1 MRQVR
6 CPMSPTPG
14 YPLCR
19 RAIGVLAPLVIAL
32 GCARA
37 PREITPVVGPSWS
50 LRVENNHVLDLDVF
64 VIHGGQKSRVGTV
77 TAAQVREFH
86 LPMYLLGPGG
96 EISLAATRIGGPGEL
111 RTEMIIVDRG
121 AQVDWFIPRAFE
133 HSAVS
138 VR

>member
-1 MRQVR
+1 MFV
-6 CPMSPTPG
+6 PF
-14 YPLCR
+14 L
-19 RAIGVLAPLVIAL
+19 IAL

-37 PREITPVVGPSWS
+37 PRVITPVIGPSWS
-50 LRVENNHVLDLDVF
+50 LRVENHHVLDLDVF
-64 VIHGGQKSRVGTV
+64 VIHDGQRSRVGMV
-77 TAAQVREFH
+77 TAAQVRQFH

-96 EISLAATRIGGPGEL
+96 EISLMATRIGGPGEL
-111 RTEMIIVDRG
+111 RTEMIIVGRG

>member
-1 MRQVR
+1 
-6 CPMSPTPG
+6 MSPTLRH
-14 YPLCR
+14 PLLR
-19 RAIGVLAPLVIAL
+19 GATILTPLLIAL

-37 PREITPVVGPSWS
+37 PREIVPVIGPSWS

-64 VIHGGQKSRVGTV
+64 VVHGGQRSRVGMV

-96 EISLAATRIGGPGEL
+96 EISLVATRIGGPGEL
-111 RTEMIIVDRG
+111 RSEMIIVGRG
-121 AQVDWFIPRAFE
+121 GQVDWFIPRAFE